1 MTPAFAADAPLPA
14 RVEFNR
20 DVRPILADTCFRC
33 HGFDKATRKADLRLD
48 VRDVAVAERDGVRAV
63 VPGKPDESDL
73 WKRIHSTDEDEVMP
87 PGKANRQLSARDKAV
102 LKKWIEQGAE
112 YQAHWAYIP
121 PTKPAVPQPD
131 MGKWTTGTPVDAFVR
146 ARHAELGLAPAP
158 EADRATL
165 ARRLSFD
172 LLGLPPK
179 PADVDAFINDTAP
192 DAYGKLVERLLASEQ
207 FGERMAVWWLDLVRF
222 ADTAGYH
229 SDNGRNVWPYR
240 DYVIRSFNENKPF
253 DRFTVE

>member
-1 MTPAFAADAPLPA
+1 MCSTSLTGTFSTLRWRQWACHLPHRKRSIFTVKRLLLFSVLITPAFAADAPLPA

-73 WKRIHSTDEDEVMP
+73 WKRIHATDEDEVMP
-87 PGKANRQLSARDKAV
+87 PGKANRQLSAREKAV

-146 ARHAELGLAPAP
+146 ARHAELGPCARAGGRPRDAGTPSLFRPSGPAA
-158 EADRATL
+158 EAC
-165 ARRLSFD
+165 
-172 LLGLPPK
+172 
-179 PADVDAFINDTAP
+179 
-192 DAYGKLVERLLASEQ
+192 
-207 FGERMAVWWLDLVRF
+207 
-222 ADTAGYH
+222 
-229 SDNGRNVWPYR
+229 
-240 DYVIRSFNENKPF
+240 
-253 DRFTVE
+253 